1 MGNVTI
7 KMVAERAGVSTA
19 TVSRVINKNP
29 SVRQETVEAVER
41 AIKEVNFVPNLV
53 ARSLKSAQSKS
64 IGLLVSDIAND
75 YFMCMAKA
83 IEEVVSNFGYDIII
97 CSTDENKGKEYNYLQ
112 RFVSNQVDGIILNTT
127 NLNDDYI
134 AELSQ
139 RIPLVLIERNIQ
151 NPNFCGD
158 YIGTNN
164 RVGMD
169 RLTTEFLSHGHRK
182 IGIINSNLSVDTGM
196 NRLKGFTDAM
206 GRFGIEVSA
215 DYPYRYDTNLF
226 NFNGGFSGAQHLLE
240 QDDRP
245 TALIAANNTLAL
257 GALSYIKENG
267 FQVPADISFGFFGNI
282 TNSELLFVNLCHLMV
297 NPATI
302 GEKAARDVLSR
313 IDSPSIRNRETI
325 FECRLVS
332 GDSIRP
338 IKPGK

>member
-29 SVRQETVEAVER
+29 TVRPETVEAVER
-41 AIKEVNFVPNLV
+41 AIREINFVPNLV

-64 IGLLVSDIAND
+64 IGFLVSDIAND

-83 IEEVVSNFGYDIII
+83 VEEVVSNFGYDIII
-97 CSTDENKGKEYNYLQ
+97 CSTDESKVKEYNYLQ

-169 RLTTEFLSHGHRK
+169 ELTTAFLSRGHRK

-196 NRLKGFTDAM
+196 NRLKGFSDAM
-206 GRFGIEVSA
+206 RRFGVEVDA
-215 DYPYRYDTNLF
+215 EYPYRYDAKLF
-226 NFNGGFSGAQHLLE
+226 NFNGGFTGAQHLLE

-245 TALIAANNTLAL
+245 TAILTANNTLAL
-257 GALSYIKENG
+257 GALSYIKENH
-267 FQVPADISFGFFGNI
+267 FRIPEDISFGFFGNI
-282 TNSELLFVNLCHLMV
+282 ANSELLFVNLCHLMI

-313 IDSPSIRNRETI
+313 IDSPSIRSRETI
-325 FECRLVS
+325 LECRLVT
-332 GDSIRP
+332 GESIRP
-338 IKPGK
+338 IGSAG